1 MEGGWILHLEEMPYP
16 IELFVLALAGAVAGA
31 LNVIGGGGSFLIL
44 PLLLFAGLPAP
55 LANGTNRVGVLAQN
69 LGGLFGFHRHG
80 VIDWTWS
87 LKASVPALVGAGFG
101 VWLALLL
108 PNVAFKRS
116 LSVAMLALTLW
127 SLFKPADNT
136 GERAVKS
143 PWHPGVMIGF
153 FVVGVYGGFL
163 QAGVG
168 FVVLAVTSYAGLDL
182 LRGNAAKLLSV
193 MLVTILSLLVFAGTS
208 QVDWPRGL
216 TLSVGT
222 LAGSFYGVHLA
233 VFKGQK
239 WLQRV
244 VTVTVVLFAVLLWF
258 Q

>member
-1 MEGGWILHLEEMPYP
+1 MPYP
-16 IELFVLALAGAVAGA
+16 VELIVLALAGAVAGA

-44 PLLLFAGLPAP
+44 PLLLFAGLPAQ

-69 LGGLFGFHRHG
+69 LGGLAGFHRHG
-80 VIDWTWS
+80 KVDWRWS
-87 LKASVPALVGAGFG
+87 LAVSVPALVGAAIG
-101 VWLALLL
+101 VWLALEL

-116 LSVAMLALTLW
+116 LSIAMLALTLW
-127 SLFKPADNT
+127 SILKPADTT
-136 GERAVKS
+136 GKRQVKS
-143 PWHPGVMIGF
+143 PWHPGVMLGF
-153 FVVGVYGGFL
+153 FVVGVYGGFI

-182 LRGNAAKLLSV
+182 LRGNAAKLLTV
-193 MLVTILSLLVFAGTS
+193 LLITILSLAVFASSS
-208 QVDWPRGL
+208 QVDWSRGL
-216 TLSVGT
+216 ALSVGT

-233 VFKGQK
+233 VFKGQA

-244 VTVTVVLFAVLLWF
+244 VTATVIIFAVLLWF

>member
-1 MEGGWILHLEEMPYP
+1 MPYP
-16 IELFVLALAGAVAGA
+16 IELIVLALAGAVAGA

-44 PLLLFAGLPAP
+44 PLLLFAGLPAT

-69 LGGLFGFHRHG
+69 LGGLAGFHRHG
-80 VIDWTWS
+80 KVDWKWS
-87 LKASVPALVGAGFG
+87 LAASVPALIGASIG
-101 VWLALLL
+101 VWLALQL

-116 LSVAMLALTLW
+116 LSIAMLALTLW
-127 SLFKPADNT
+127 SLLKPADTT
-136 GERAVKS
+136 GTREIKS
-143 PWHPGVMIGF
+143 PWHPGVMLGF
-153 FVVGVYGGFL
+153 FVVGVYGGFI

-182 LRGNAAKLLSV
+182 LRGNAAKLLTV
-193 MLVTILSLLVFAGTS
+193 LLITILSLAVFAGTS

-216 TLSVGT
+216 ALSVGT

-233 VFKGQK
+233 VFKGQA

-244 VTVTVVLFAVLLWF
+244 VSITVVIFAVLLWF

>member
-1 MEGGWILHLEEMPYP
+1 M
-16 IELFVLALAGAVAGA
+16 LALAGAVAGA

-44 PLLLFAGLPAP
+44 PLLLFAGLPAV

-69 LGGLFGFHRHG
+69 LGGLAGFHRHG
-80 VIDWTWS
+80 KVDWKWS
-87 LKASVPALVGAGFG
+87 LAASVPALIGAALG
-101 VWLALLL
+101 VWLALQL

-116 LSVAMLALTLW
+116 LSIAMLALTLW
-127 SLFKPADNT
+127 SILKPANPVGRHDI
-136 GERAVKS
+136 KS
-143 PWHPGVMIGF
+143 PWHPGVMLGF
-153 FVVGVYGGFL
+153 FVVGVYGGFI

-182 LRGNAAKLLSV
+182 LRGNAAKLLIV
-193 MLVTILSLLVFAGTS
+193 MLITILSLAVFASSS

-216 TLSVGT
+216 ALSVGT

-233 VFKGQK
+233 VFKGQA

-244 VTVTVVLFAVLLWF
+244 VTATVILFAVLLWF

>member
-1 MEGGWILHLEEMPYP
+1 MPYP
-16 IELFVLALAGAVAGA
+16 VELVVLALAGAVAGA

-44 PLLLFAGLPAP
+44 PLLLFAGLPAT

-69 LGGLFGFHRHG
+69 LGGLAGFHRHG
-80 VIDWTWS
+80 KVDWRWS
-87 LKASVPALVGAGFG
+87 LAASVPALAGAALG
-101 VWLALLL
+101 VWLALQL

-127 SLFKPADNT
+127 SILKPADTT
-136 GERAVKS
+136 GGREIKS
-143 PWHPGVMIGF
+143 PWHPGVMLGF
-153 FVVGVYGGFL
+153 FVVGVYGGFI

-182 LRGNAAKLLSV
+182 LRGNAAKLLTV
-193 MLVTILSLLVFAGTS
+193 MLITVLSLVVFASSS

-216 TLSVGT
+216 ALSVGT

-233 VFKGQK
+233 VFKGQA

-244 VTVTVVLFAVLLWF
+244 VTATVILFAVLLWF

>member
-1 MEGGWILHLEEMPYP
+1 MPYP
-16 IELFVLALAGAVAGA
+16 LELVVLALAGAVAGA

-44 PLLLFAGLPAP
+44 PLLLFAGLPAT

-69 LGGLFGFHRHG
+69 LGGLAGFHRHG
-80 VIDWTWS
+80 KVDWKWS
-87 LKASVPALVGAGFG
+87 LAASAPAMIGAALG
-101 VWLALLL
+101 VWLALQL

-116 LSVAMLALTLW
+116 LSIAMLALTLW
-127 SLFKPADNT
+127 SVLKPADPA
-136 GERAVKS
+136 GRRAIKS

-153 FVVGVYGGFL
+153 FVVGIYGGFI

-168 FVVLAVTSYAGLDL
+168 FIVLAVTSYAGLDL
-182 LRGNAAKLLSV
+182 LRGNAAKLLTV
-193 MLVTILSLLVFAGTS
+193 MLITVLSLAVFAGSS

-216 TLSVGT
+216 ALSVGT

-233 VFKGQK
+233 VFKGQE

-244 VTVTVVLFAVLLWF
+244 VTATVILFAVLLWF

>member
-1 MEGGWILHLEEMPYP
+1 MPYP
-16 IELFVLALAGAVAGA
+16 LELIVLAIAGAVAGA

-44 PLLLFAGLPAP
+44 PLLLFAGLPAT

-69 LGGLFGFHRHG
+69 LGGLAGFHRHG
-80 VIDWTWS
+80 KVDWKWS
-87 LKASVPALVGAGFG
+87 LAASVPALIGAALG
-101 VWLALLL
+101 VWLALQL

-116 LSVAMLALTLW
+116 LSIAMLALTLW
-127 SLFKPADNT
+127 SLLKPADT
-136 GERAVKS
+136 VGSSEIKS
-143 PWHPGVMIGF
+143 PWHPGVMVGF
-153 FVVGVYGGFL
+153 FVVGVYGGFI

-182 LRGNAAKLLSV
+182 LRGNAAKLLTV
-193 MLVTILSLLVFAGTS
+193 LLITILSLAVFAGS
-208 QVDWPRGL
+208 AQVDWPRGL
-216 TLSVGT
+216 ALSVGT

-233 VFKGQK
+233 VFKGQA

-244 VTVTVVLFAVLLWF
+244 VTATVILFAVLLWF

>member
-1 MEGGWILHLEEMPYP
+1 MPYP
-16 IELFVLALAGAVAGA
+16 LELVVLALAGAVAGA

-44 PLLLFAGLPAP
+44 PLLLFAGLPAV

-69 LGGLFGFHRHG
+69 LGGLAGFHRHG
-80 VIDWTWS
+80 KVDWKWS
-87 LKASVPALVGAGFG
+87 LAASVPALIGAALG
-101 VWLALLL
+101 VWLALQL

-116 LSVAMLALTLW
+116 LSIAMLALTLW
-127 SLFKPADNT
+127 SILKPANPVGRHDI
-136 GERAVKS
+136 KS
-143 PWHPGVMIGF
+143 PWHPGVMLGF
-153 FVVGVYGGFL
+153 FVVGVYGGFI

-182 LRGNAAKLLSV
+182 LRGNAAKLLIV
-193 MLVTILSLLVFAGTS
+193 MLITILSLAVFASSS

-216 TLSVGT
+216 ALSVGT

-233 VFKGQK
+233 VFKGQA

-244 VTVTVVLFAVLLWF
+244 VTAHEGDAA
-258 Q
+258 

>member
-1 MEGGWILHLEEMPYP
+1 MPYP
-16 IELFVLALAGAVAGA
+16 IELVVLALAGAVAGA

-44 PLLLFAGLPAP
+44 PLLLFAGLPAI

-69 LGGLFGFHRHG
+69 LGGLAGFHRHG
-80 VIDWTWS
+80 KVDWKWS
-87 LKASVPALVGAGFG
+87 LSASVPALIGAALG
-101 VWLALLL
+101 VWLALQL

-116 LSVAMLALTLW
+116 LSIAMLALTLW
-127 SLFKPADNT
+127 SILKPVDT
-136 GERAVKS
+136 SGKREIKS
-143 PWHPGVMIGF
+143 PWHPGVMLGF
-153 FVVGVYGGFL
+153 FVVGVYGGFI

-182 LRGNAAKLLSV
+182 LRGNAAKLLTV
-193 MLVTILSLLVFAGTS
+193 LLITILSLAVFAGSS

-216 TLSVGT
+216 ALSVGT

-233 VFKGQK
+233 VFKGQA

-244 VTVTVVLFAVLLWF
+244 VTATVILFAVLLWF

>member
-1 MEGGWILHLEEMPYP
+1 MPYP
-16 IELFVLALAGAVAGA
+16 LELTVLALAGAVAGA

-44 PLLLFAGLPAP
+44 PLLLFAGLPAT

-69 LGGLFGFHRHG
+69 LGGLAGFHRHG
-80 VIDWTWS
+80 KVDWKWS
-87 LKASVPALVGAGFG
+87 LAASVPALIGASLG
-101 VWLALLL
+101 VWLALQL

-116 LSVAMLALTLW
+116 LSIAMLALTLW
-127 SLFKPADNT
+127 SLIKRGDA
-136 GERAVKS
+136 AVRRDIKS
-143 PWHPGVMIGF
+143 PWHPGVMLGF
-153 FVVGVYGGFL
+153 FVVGVYGGFI

-182 LRGNAAKLLSV
+182 LRGNAAKLLIV
-193 MLVTILSLLVFAGTS
+193 LLITVLSLAAFAGSS
-208 QVDWPRGL
+208 QVDWARGFA
-216 TLSVGT
+216 LSVGT

-239 WLQRV
+239 WLERM
-244 VTVTVVLFAVLLWF
+244 VTATVILFAVLLWF

>member
-1 MEGGWILHLEEMPYP
+1 MPYP
-16 IELFVLALAGAVAGA
+16 VELVVLALAGAVAGA

-44 PLLLFAGLPAP
+44 PLLLFAGLPAQ

-69 LGGLFGFHRHG
+69 LGGLVGFHRHG
-80 VIDWTWS
+80 AVDWKWS
-87 LKASVPALVGAGFG
+87 LKASVPALIGAGIG

-116 LSVAMLALTLW
+116 LSIAMLALTLW
-127 SLFKPADNT
+127 SIVKPAGSNT
-136 GERAVKS
+136 SGEIKS
-143 PWHPGVMIGF
+143 PWHPGVMLGF
-153 FVVGVYGGFL
+153 FVVGVYGGFI

-168 FVVLAVTSYAGLDL
+168 FVVLAVTTYAGLDL

-193 MLVTILSLLVFAGTS
+193 MLITILSLAVFAS
-208 QVDWPRGL
+208 SAQVDWPRGL
-216 TLSVGT
+216 ALSVGT

-244 VTVTVVLFAVLLWF
+244 VTATVILFAVLLWF

>member
-1 MEGGWILHLEEMPYP
+1 MPYP
-16 IELFVLALAGAVAGA
+16 IELLVLALAGAVAGA

-44 PLLLFAGLPAP
+44 PLLLFAGLPAQ

-69 LGGLFGFHRHG
+69 LGGLVGFHRHG
-80 VIDWTWS
+80 AVDWKWS
-87 LKASVPALVGAGFG
+87 LQASVPALIGAGIG

-127 SLFKPADNT
+127 SIIKPAGSNAT
-136 GERAVKS
+136 GEIKS
-143 PWHPGVMIGF
+143 PWHPGVMLGF
-153 FVVGVYGGFL
+153 FVVGVYGGFI

-168 FVVLAVTSYAGLDL
+168 FVVLAVTTYAGLDL

-193 MLVTILSLLVFAGTS
+193 MLITILSLVVFAS
-208 QVDWPRGL
+208 SAQVDWPRGL
-216 TLSVGT
+216 ALSVGT

-244 VTVTVVLFAVLLWF
+244 VTATVVLFAVLLWF

>member
-1 MEGGWILHLEEMPYP
+1 MPYP
-16 IELFVLALAGAVAGA
+16 VELIVLALAGAVAGA

-44 PLLLFAGLPAP
+44 PLLLFAGLPAQ

-69 LGGLFGFHRHG
+69 LGGLAGFHRHG
-80 VIDWTWS
+80 AVDWKWS
-87 LKASVPALVGAGFG
+87 LKASVPALIGAAFG

-116 LSVAMLALTLW
+116 LSIAMLALTVW
-127 SLFKPADNT
+127 SVLKPANPA
-136 GERAVKS
+136 GKSEIKS
-143 PWHPGVMIGF
+143 PWHPGVMLGF
-153 FVVGVYGGFL
+153 FVVGVYGGFI

-193 MLVTILSLLVFAGTS
+193 LLITILSLAVFASSS

-216 TLSVGT
+216 ALSVGT

-233 VFKGQK
+233 VFKGQA

-244 VTVTVVLFAVLLWF
+244 VTATVVLFAILLWF

>member
-1 MEGGWILHLEEMPYP
+1 MPYP
-16 IELFVLALAGAVAGA
+16 LELFVLALAGAVAGA

-44 PLLLFAGLPAP
+44 PLLLFAGLPAQ

-69 LGGLFGFHRHG
+69 LGGLIGFHRHG
-80 VIDWTWS
+80 AIDWKWS
-87 LKASVPALVGAGFG
+87 LQASVPALFGAALG
-101 VWLALLL
+101 VWLALFL
-108 PNVAFKRS
+108 PNVAFKRA
-116 LSVAMLALTLW
+116 LAVAMLALTLW
-127 SLFKPADNT
+127 SLIKPAGSKGKET
-136 GERAVKS
+136 VKS
-143 PWHPGVMIGF
+143 PWHPGVMLGF
-153 FVVGVYGGFL
+153 FVVGVYGGFI

-193 MLVTILSLLVFAGTS
+193 LLITILSLLVFASSS

-216 TLSVGT
+216 ALSVGT

-233 VFKGQK
+233 VFKGQA

-244 VTVTVVLFAVLLWF
+244 VTATVILFAVLLWF

>member
-1 MEGGWILHLEEMPYP
+1 MPYP
-16 IELFVLALAGAVAGA
+16 VELIVLAFAGAVAGA

-44 PLLLFAGLPAP
+44 PLLLFAGLPAT

-69 LGGLFGFHRHG
+69 LGGLAGFHRHG
-80 VIDWTWS
+80 KVDWQWS
-87 LKASVPALVGAGFG
+87 LAASVPALLGAALG
-101 VWLALLL
+101 VWLALQL

-116 LSVAMLALTLW
+116 LSIAMLALTLW
-127 SLFKPADNT
+127 SILKPADTT
-136 GERAVKS
+136 GKRQIKS
-143 PWHPGVMIGF
+143 PWHPGVMLGF
-153 FVVGVYGGFL
+153 FVVGVYGGFI

-182 LRGNAAKLLSV
+182 LRGNAAKLLIV
-193 MLVTILSLLVFAGTS
+193 LLITILSLAVFASSS

-216 TLSVGT
+216 ALSVGT
-222 LAGSFYGVHLA
+222 LAGSFYGVHLV
-233 VFKGQK
+233 VFKGQV

-244 VTVTVVLFAVLLWF
+244 VTATVILFAILLWF